1 MLYKSKTTIVVDN
14 IQLQLYIVVIMNKQ
28 IEKAAKICGS
38 QVALAKA
45 VGKTQRHVWNWI
57 HRDKKIPAEYVIPI
71 EKATNGQ
78 VSRHELR
85 PDIYP
90 PEEQHKSS

>member
-1 MLYKSKTTIVVDN
+1 MNTLIKKAVD
-14 IQLQLYIVVIMNKQ
+14 
-28 IEKAAKICGS
+28 ICGS

-45 VGKTQRHVWNWI
+45 VGKTQKHVWNWMN
-57 HRDKKIPAEYVIPI
+57 RDKRVPAEYVLDI

-90 PEEQHKSS
+90 PEDNQDAA